1 LRAFLIRKR
10 NFGAKKRQNALNHSF
25 FNEITSSIMR
35 NYEVTFIVDPTLSSD
50 EVSTT
55 VQKYT
60 DMLTAEGYTIV
71 HSTEIGLRQLAYP
84 INKRHSGLYFCIEFG
99 GETGMSI
106 DKTELALRRDEKV
119 LRFLTVALDK
129 YGVQYNSDKRA
140 GKVGNRRAEALKAAK
155 DKAED
160 AAELVLED
168 EGTAA

>member
-1 LRAFLIRKR
+1 LRAFLTKKR
-10 NFGAKKRQNALNHSF
+10 HFGSKVRQNAYFNLF
-25 FNEITSSIMR
+25 FNKITSSIMR

-84 INKRHSGLYFCIEFG
+84 INKRHSGLYFCVEFG
-99 GETGMSI
+99 GENGMSI
-106 DKTELALRRDEKV
+106 DKMELALRRDEKV

-129 YGVQYNSDKRA
+129 YGVQYNSDKRT

-155 DKAED
+155 EKAE
-160 AAELVLED
+160 EVLVLD
-168 EGTAA
+168 EEVEA

>member
-1 LRAFLIRKR
+1 
-10 NFGAKKRQNALNHSF
+10 
-25 FNEITSSIMR
+25 MR

-60 DMLTAEGYTIV
+60 DMLTAEGYSIV
-71 HSTEIGLRQLAYP
+71 HFTEIGLRQLAYP
-84 INKRHSGLYFCIEFG
+84 INKRHSGLYFCLEFAG
-99 GETGMSI
+99 QTGMSI
-106 DKTELALRRDEKV
+106 DKTELALRRDDKI

-155 DKAED
+155 DKAE
-160 AAELVLED
+160 EVLVLD
-168 EGTAA
+168 EEEVEA

>member
-1 LRAFLIRKR
+1 MFILI
-10 NFGAKKRQNALNHSF
+10 LF

-60 DMLTAEGYTIV
+60 DMLTAEGYSIV

-84 INKRHSGLYFCIEFG
+84 INKRHSGLYFCVEFG
-99 GETGMSI
+99 GENGMSI
-106 DKTELALRRDEKV
+106 DKMELALRRDEKV
-119 LRFLTVALDK
+119 LRFLTIALDK
-129 YGVQYNSDKRA
+129 YGVQYNSDKRT

-155 DKAED
+155 EKAE
-160 AAELVLED
+160 EVLVLD
-168 EGTAA
+168 EEIAD

>member
-1 LRAFLIRKR
+1 
-10 NFGAKKRQNALNHSF
+10 
-25 FNEITSSIMR
+25 MR

-60 DMLTAEGYTIV
+60 DMLTAEGYSIV
-71 HSTEIGLRQLAYP
+71 HFTEIGLRQLAYP
-84 INKRHSGLYFCIEFG
+84 INKRHSGLYFCLEFA

-106 DKTELALRRDEKV
+106 DKTELALRRDDKI

-155 DKAED
+155 EKAE
-160 AAELVLED
+160 EVLVLDD
-168 EGTAA
+168 EIEA

>member
-1 LRAFLIRKR
+1 MLI
-10 NFGAKKRQNALNHSF
+10 LIF
-25 FNEITSSIMR
+25 FSNEITSSIMR

-60 DMLTAEGYTIV
+60 DMLTAEGYSIV

-84 INKRHSGLYFCIEFG
+84 INKRHSGLYFCVEFA
-99 GETGMSI
+99 GENGMSI
-106 DKTELALRRDEKV
+106 DKMELALRRDEKV
-119 LRFLTVALDK
+119 LRFLTIALDK

-155 DKAED
+155 EKAE
-160 AAELVLED
+160 EVLVLDDEIED
-168 EGTAA
+168 

>member
-1 LRAFLIRKR
+1 
-10 NFGAKKRQNALNHSF
+10 
-25 FNEITSSIMR
+25 MR

-60 DMLTAEGYTIV
+60 DMLTAEGYSVV
-71 HSTEIGLRQLAYP
+71 HFNEIGLRQLAYP
-84 INKRHSGLYFCIEFG
+84 INKRHSGLYFCLEFAG
-99 GETGMSI
+99 QTGMSI
-106 DKTELALRRDEKV
+106 DKTELALRRDDKI

-155 DKAED
+155 EKAE
-160 AAELVLED
+160 EVLVLED
-168 EGTAA
+168 EVAA

>member
-1 LRAFLIRKR
+1 
-10 NFGAKKRQNALNHSF
+10 
-25 FNEITSSIMR
+25 MR

-60 DMLTAEGYTIV
+60 DMLTAEGYSIV
-71 HSTEIGLRQLAYP
+71 HFSEIGLRQLAYP
-84 INKRHSGLYFCIEFG
+84 INKRHSGLYFCLEFAG
-99 GETGMSI
+99 QTGMSI
-106 DKTELALRRDEKV
+106 DKTELALRRDDKI

-155 DKAED
+155 EKAEE
-160 AAELVLED
+160 ALVLED
-168 EGTAA
+168 EVAA